1 MRTRPSALA
10 LAIVFA
16 AFATYQTQGQI
27 TIRPPAKE
35 ISSDGG
41 GGYILTSGTGT
52 WTAKTT
58 ADWISI
64 QPRTSGEADESCIYV
79 VKTNKSA
86 DPRDAQIMIND
97 NVHTVI
103 QYGIPSESQAKDN
116 AVSPE
121 RAMIES
127 RKTILT
133 PIEPLSQPADKS
145 IEAIKD
151 GVAPP
156 SPVSRDDNAHDSSV
170 SSSSSPQYN
179 TQPAK
184 LASSKYAVP
193 TKSSEFMISGDFV
206 VPGQDDDWDKGV
218 GATARLV
225 FWQNSTLGYALV
237 IGAQKWDVN
246 DEIYSG
252 GQYLG
257 SGIAYGYAMGLDG
270 DATMFP
276 LGVSGMYNI
285 PFGPTTSLTLEGG
298 LRYVI
303 INSNVKFIEAEVLG
317 DSYGNRLTDARSYDV
332 EYDNGIL
339 GVINAYFNMDIS
351 KGFRLF
357 AGVGYQFDL
366 VKGRVEVGGLD
377 INYKNE
383 LKAFQASAGVAWDF

>member
-1 MRTRPSALA
+1 MRTRPFIHAF
-10 LAIVFA
+10 AIVFCLLL
-16 AFATYQTQGQI
+16 TYQTHAQI
-27 TIRPPAKE
+27 TIRPPVRELSAA
-35 ISSDGG
+35 GG

-79 VKTNKSA
+79 VKKNRGA

-103 QYGIPSESQAKDN
+103 QYGIPSESQVKDN
-116 AVSPE
+116 DVSPE

-127 RKTILT
+127 PKTIVT
-133 PIEPLSQPADKS
+133 PVEPISQPADKP
-145 IEAIKD
+145 I
-151 GVAPP
+151 VAPKDSVVP
-156 SPVSRDDNAHDSSV
+156 PTQSSRDIDTSVSSV
-170 SSSSSPQYN
+170 ISSSSSQYN

-184 LASSKYAVP
+184 SASSKYAIP
-193 TKSSEFMISGDFV
+193 TKSAEFMVSGDFV

-218 GATARLV
+218 GATARLS
-225 FWQNSTLGYALV
+225 FWQNSALGYALV

-246 DEIYSG
+246 DEIYSSG
-252 GQYLG
+252 GSLG
-257 SGIAYGYAMGLDG
+257 YGIGYGYAAGLEG
-270 DATMFP
+270 DATMVP
-276 LGVSGMYNI
+276 LGVSGMYKV
-285 PFGPTTSLTLEGG
+285 PFSPMTSLNLEGG

-303 INSNVKFIEAEVLG
+303 INSNVKFIQAGVLG
-317 DSYGNRLTDARSYDV
+317 DSYGNRLTAVRSYDV
-332 EYDNGIL
+332 EYENGIV
-339 GVINAYFNMDIS
+339 GVINAYFNMEIS

-366 VKGRVEVGGLD
+366 VKGKVEASGLN
-377 INYKNE
+377 INYENE